1 MMWSYLFTNPLLF
14 FSYLF
19 ALFIALT
26 IHEFAH
32 AWMADRL
39 GDPTARLQGRLSL
52 NPFVHIDN
60 LGLMML
66 LFFGFGW
73 GKAVPFDPFNLKNPH
88 KDAALISLAGPMSNL
103 LLALTLSLILKLFNY
118 FQLNLLII
126 IGQYLFIPLIVFNVF
141 LGVFNLLPI
150 NPLDG
155 FKIVAG
161 ILPKNKLDE
170 WLSLEKYGIIFLLL
184 IIFPINGQ
192 SMIDLFIRPLTSFIL
207 SLLLNKGMLI

>member
-1 MMWSYLFTNPLLF
+1 MWSYLFTNPLLF